1 MSERWEGF
9 VGWLFFGTGIFVGC
23 VLIVI
28 WLVTK
33 QRNRS
38 DSIPRENAAGTTAI
52 ADEDLIRRF
61 IGPNQNYYINIWK
74 RNLSKVP
81 RGRFVMA
88 RSWNW
93 PAALCF
99 FPWALYRKMW
109 LWAFAVPVATA
120 VVVVALPSTDHLW
133 AHLVALGLTGWWA
146 NAFYLRRA
154 IGKIEKIR
162 SASVSEAQ
170 MLTHLDKAGGVSKVG
185 AWFGGISYTLI
196 ELLSLYVVLRAH
208 SDKLGF

>member
-1 MSERWEGF
+1 MFERWEGI
-9 VGWLFFGTGIFVGC
+9 VGWLFVGTGILLSC

-28 WLVTK
+28 WLVTR
-33 QRNRS
+33 QRHRL
-38 DSIPRENAAGTTAI
+38 DPIPGEDAAGTTAI

-61 IGPNQNYYINIWK
+61 IGPNQDYYINIWK
-74 RNLSKVP
+74 RNLLKDQ
-81 RGRFVMA
+81 RGRFAMA

-109 LWAFAVPVATA
+109 LWAFVAPAAT
-120 VVVVALPSTDHLW
+120 VVVAVAFPSTNPWPH
-133 AHLVALGLTGWWA
+133 VIALALTGWWA
-146 NAFYLRRA
+146 NALYLRGA
-154 IGKIEKIR
+154 IGKIEKIK

-170 MLTHLDKAGGVSKVG
+170 MLMRLDKTGGVSRVG
-185 AWFGGISYTLI
+185 AWLGGISFTLI
-196 ELLSLYVVLRAH
+196 NLLSLFFVLRAH

>member
-1 MSERWEGF
+1 MSQRWEGF
-9 VGWLFFGTGIFVGC
+9 IGWLFIGTGIVVGC

-28 WLVTK
+28 WLVDK

-38 DSIPRENAAGTTAI
+38 DSTPAEEASGTTAI
-52 ADEDLIRRF
+52 ADEDLVRRF
-61 IGPNQNYYINIWK
+61 IGPNQDYYINIWK
-74 RNLSKVP
+74 RNLSQDS
-81 RGRFVMA
+81 RGRFVVA

-120 VVVVALPSTDHLW
+120 VVTVVLPSVNSLW
-133 AHLVALGLTGWWA
+133 AHVVALGLTGWWA
-146 NAFYLRRA
+146 NAVYLHRA

-162 SASVSEAQ
+162 SASASEAQ
-170 MLTHLDKAGGVSKVG
+170 MLTQIDKAGGVSRVG
-185 AWFGGISYTLI
+185 AWFGGIAYTLI

-208 SDKLGF
+208 SGKLGF

>member
-28 WLVTK
+28 WLVAK
-33 QRNRS
+33 QRNQS
-38 DSIPRENAAGTTAI
+38 DSISREDAAGPTAI

-74 RNLSKVP
+74 RNLSKVQ

-109 LWAFAVPVATA
+109 LWALAVPVATVVIA
-120 VVVVALPSTDHLW
+120 VVLPTTGPWPHFF
-133 AHLVALGLTGWWA
+133 AMGLTGWWA
-146 NAFYLRRA
+146 NALYLRRA
-154 IGKIEKIR
+154 IGKIENLR
-162 SASVSEAQ
+162 SASGSEAQ
-170 MLTHLDKAGGVSKVG
+170 MLTRLDKTGGVSRVG
-185 AWFGGISYTLI
+185 AWFGGTSFTLI
-196 ELLSLYVVLRAH
+196 NLLSLYVVLRAH

>member
-9 VGWLFFGTGIFVGC
+9 VGWLFVGTGIFVGC

-38 DSIPRENAAGTTAI
+38 DSIPREDAAGPTAI
-52 ADEDLIRRF
+52 ANEDLIRRF

-74 RNLSKVP
+74 RNLSKVQ

-109 LWAFAVPVATA
+109 LWAFAVPLATA
-120 VVVVALPSTDHLW
+120 VVAVALPPSDHLF
-133 AHLVALGLTGWWA
+133 AHLVGMGLTGWWA
-146 NAFYLRRA
+146 NALYLRRA
-154 IGKIEKIR
+154 IGKIEKLR
-162 SASVSEAQ
+162 SASASEAQ

-185 AWFGGISYTLI
+185 AWFGGISFTLI
-196 ELLSLYVVLRAH
+196 ELLSLYVVFRAH